1 MKLKKQSKEWDYQVD
16 TVPAPSF
23 IHNGLTVNPGGF
35 YNVRRD
41 TGESVGHVSKRYG
54 LVQNRDVLQNI
65 EDAFDKI
72 GLEFPDRVT
81 TAGNKIKGRDV
92 VVLGNGEQMF
102 ATYTFG
108 EKNDRP
114 LKAGDQIGMRFTAQ
128 NSFDGNLK
136 LSFALGALRLVCTNG
151 MTSMQKEFDMT
162 SKHNSKIN
170 VNSLAESA
178 QDAVARFEKV
188 IAQYD
193 KLAEVEF
200 DHEQG
205 FNILNRLGL
214 GKVIPQRHASKIAQI
229 WQSPDY
235 KEDEKRNL
243 WNLYNAG
250 TQYLT
255 RNVEG
260 KTFKRS
266 NEMNQNLLRSLT
278 NMASR
283 GTIGD
288 WIKPVPAETLIAN

>member
-1 MKLKKQSKEWDYQVD
+1 MKTQSKEWDYQVD

-23 IHNGLTVNPGGF
+23 VHNGLTVNPGGF

-41 TGESVGHVSKRYG
+41 TGESIGHVSKRYG
-54 LVQNRDVLQNI
+54 LVQNREVLQSV
-65 EDAFDKI
+65 EDAFEKA
-72 GLEFPDRVT
+72 GLEFPDRKT
-81 TAGNKIKGRDV
+81 DEGREIKGRDV
-92 VVLGNGEQMF
+92 TVVGNGERMF
-102 ATYTFG
+102 AAYTFS
-108 EKNDRP
+108 EKTDLA
-114 LKAGDQIGMRFTAQ
+114 LKAGNKDKIGMKFVVQ
-128 NSFDGNLK
+128 NSFDGGLK
-136 LSFALGALRLVCTNG
+136 LSFSLGAVRLICANG
-151 MTSMQKEFDMT
+151 MISMQKEFDIT
-162 SKHNSKIN
+162 SKHNSQIN

-178 QDAVARFEKV
+178 QDAVGRFEGLVKG
-188 IAQYD
+188 YD

-260 KTFKRS
+260 KTFERS
-266 NEMNQNLLRSLT
+266 NEMNRSLLRSLT